1 MTMLLSLL
9 IACGGNTTDNT
20 EELVTTEATVTDE
33 GIEVVETTTNEDGT
47 TTTTT
52 DNTGETTETT
62 TNTTGTTT
70 ETTTNTTT
78 GETTENTETTNDNE
92 QFIGFAAP
100 FKSRF
105 FLWRTNERNSRWKL
119 Y

>member
-33 GIEVVETTTNEDGT
+33 GLEVVETTTNEDGNT
-47 TTTTT
+47 TTTTNVNGT
-52 DNTGETTETT
+52 TTENTEGVEGETTGENTGGETTE
-62 TNTTGTTT
+62 N
-70 ETTTNTTT
+70 
-78 GETTENTETTNDNE
+78 TENTETTNDNE
-92 QFIGFAAP
+92 QFTGFAAP

-105 FLWRTNERNSRWKL
+105 SFMEDK
-119 Y
+119 